1 MSRCHMNENDTF
13 SATVN
18 AYSKEVEAALRQRR
32 KEMSQAWEDVDR
44 GWHELNQCRIDAGI
58 TKPSGSQEGM
68 VRLNVGGS
76 HLNFRRCVLDGK
88 KDPSATWALANL
100 FESVWDDRLPRDSDG
115 RIVLDESPACVKHLI
130 HSLIESSGATPG
142 CVSRG
147 EALAPDEMVYLPHV
161 AHALGL
167 SAYIPLQG
175 MELVGGTMILSSCEV
190 GELTAT
196 LQGWCPGNPNTMQLL
211 YRASRDG
218 WSPYPFHASC
228 GNHSPN
234 TITLLRVGVSSSV
247 VGGFSSVPWS
257 PPAYGGD
264 AVMSS
269 LGAFIFMLK
278 DGDMRGPNSFQPVKW
293 DKRHDNRGY
302 DVVVGA
308 NRGPHFGQ
316 TDLVANLNYLP
327 VALQAQPYSYDV
339 PSGSTFPKLN
349 GQTITEMEVFR
360 VYSAAATT
368 SSPSKRA
375 KIEGPEE
382 IDRAVSTSSTNT
394 ASREANSDAGTFGNA
409 IAGALMEE
417 RMALLQAETELEQAH
432 SKAVAS
438 GDALAAVYGPEV
450 ARGAIDTVVELSV
463 RGTRMTTLR
472 STLQACGESALAAL
486 FNEDKWP
493 ATDKDV
499 DEQGRRLINCSPTV
513 FQKVLDVLRMRKRWA
528 WATSDR
534 ELARV
539 RVDAADRPA
548 FDSFVNMYFPGFEN
562 FITDMIVPQGS
573 ARSG

>member
-18 AYSKEVEAALRQRR
+18 AYSKEMEAALSQRR

-44 GWHELNQCRIDAGI
+44 DWHELNQSRINAGI

-88 KDPSATWALANL
+88 KESSATWALANL

-130 HSLIESSGATPG
+130 HSLIESSGATSG
-142 CVSRG
+142 CLSRG
-147 EALAPDEMVYLPHV
+147 EALAPDEMLYLPHV
-161 AHALGL
+161 ARALGL

-175 MELVGGTMILSSCEV
+175 MEVVGGTSILSRGEV

-211 YRASRDG
+211 YRATRDG
-218 WSPYPFHASC
+218 WSPYPFHAGC
-228 GNHSPN
+228 GNNSPN
-234 TITLLRVGVSSSV
+234 TITLIRVGASSSI

-257 PPAYGGD
+257 APAYGGD

-293 DKRHDNRGY
+293 SKRDTNGGY

-308 NRGPHFGQ
+308 SRGPHFGP
-316 TDLVANLNYLP
+316 TDLVTNMNVRP

-339 PSGSTFPKLN
+339 PSGSTFPNLN
-349 GQTITEMEVFR
+349 GQTVTEVEVFR

-368 SSPSKRA
+368 SPASKRA
-375 KIEGPEE
+375 RIEGPED
-382 IDRAVSTSSTNT
+382 IDPAVSTSA
-394 ASREANSDAGTFGNA
+394 ASREANSDAGTFGHA

-417 RMALLQAETELEQAH
+417 RIALHQAETELEQAH

-438 GDALAAVYGPEV
+438 GDALAAVYGPEI

-472 STLQACGESALAAL
+472 STLQVCRESALAAL

-499 DEQGRRLINCSPTV
+499 DGQGRRLINCSPAV
-513 FQKVLDVLRMRKRWA
+513 FQKVLDVLRMRKRAA
-528 WATSDR
+528 WAASDR

-539 RVDAADRPA
+539 RVDAADRLS

-562 FITDMIVPQGS
+562 FITDMVVPQAS

>member
-18 AYSKEVEAALRQRR
+18 AYSKEMEAALSQRR

-44 GWHELNQCRIDAGI
+44 GWHELNQSRIDAGI

-68 VRLNVGGS
+68 LRLNVGGS

-88 KDPSATWALANL
+88 KEPTATWALGNL

-130 HSLIESSGATPG
+130 HSLIESSGAAPG
-142 CVSRG
+142 SLPRG
-147 EALAPDEMVYLPHV
+147 ETLASDEMVYLPHV
-161 AHALGL
+161 ARALGL

-175 MELVGGTMILSSCEV
+175 MEVVGGTTILSHCEV

-228 GNHSPN
+228 GNNSPN
-234 TITLLRVGVSSSV
+234 TITLLRVGASASI

-257 PPAYGGD
+257 PHAYGGD
-264 AVMSS
+264 SVMSS

-278 DGDMRGPNSFQPVKW
+278 DSDMGGPNSFQSVKW
-293 DKRHDNRGY
+293 GRRGNNGGY

-308 NRGPHFGQ
+308 SRGPYFGR
-316 TDLVANLNYLP
+316 TDLVVNFTYVP
-327 VALQAQPYSYDV
+327 VTLQAQPYSYDV
-339 PSGSTFPKLN
+339 PSGSTFPNLN
-349 GQTITEMEVFR
+349 GQTITEIEVFQ

-368 SSPSKRA
+368 SSRSKRL
-375 KIEGPEE
+375 KIQGPED
-382 IDRAVSTSSTNT
+382 IHGAASTSSTNT

-417 RMALLQAETELEQAH
+417 RIALHQAEAELEQAH

-438 GDALAAVYGPEV
+438 CDALAAVYGPEV

-472 STLQACGESALAAL
+472 STLQACRESALAAL

-499 DEQGRRLINCSPTV
+499 DEQGRRLINCSPAV
-513 FQKVLDVLRMRKRWA
+513 FQKVLDVLRMRKRAA
-528 WATSDR
+528 WAASDR
-534 ELARV
+534 ELGHV

-562 FITDMIVPQGS
+562 FITDMVVPQGS